1 MVDSFNK
8 FSDVAFATFRHFL
21 CVADGTEVAVILVHD
36 KILPSG
42 LGWWDSIPRPQSTR
56 EKMYQLFHHLS
67 VVKNA
72 YNILHFAYLFST
84 VENSCGSHRSRR
96 LLGKVHMKSD
106 WL

>member
-1 MVDSFNK
+1 MVDIFNK

-21 CVADGTEVAVILVHD
+21 CVANVTEIAVILVHD

-42 LGWWDSIPRPQSTR
+42 LVWWDSIPRLQSTC

-72 YNILHFAYLFST
+72 YKIQKTMVIKCTL
-84 VENSCGSHRSRR
+84 
-96 LLGKVHMKSD
+96 
-106 WL
+106 